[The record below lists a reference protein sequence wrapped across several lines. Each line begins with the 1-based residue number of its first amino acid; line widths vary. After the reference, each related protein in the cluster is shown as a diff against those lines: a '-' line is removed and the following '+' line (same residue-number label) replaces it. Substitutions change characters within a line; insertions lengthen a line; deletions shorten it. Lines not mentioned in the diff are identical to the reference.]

1 MSDSSWVLKG
11 VDPETRQ
18 KAVEEAERLGVS
30 LADYLTDIVLRS
42 ALTEQIA
49 AMAAEDAEIAPETE
63 AFTSPSSPDAFAV
76 RQRIKSLE
84 RRLGAAVG
92 GLDGAIRTLDTALVD
107 ITGRVGDVEAYSS
120 DTAHALNGALQEINA
135 NLGAVRIHISDVE
148 VNTGALSEANDAEH
162 AALADRCAI
171 IDQRLDR
178 VQDIAVTAD
187 RTTALLAD
195 AHELLKNA
203 VAHDFADF
211 ARESSARL
219 YAGLEEVRAAADAAA
234 QEAEAAAEH
243 LVTELR
249 ALRDSIEQRL
259 ADNAAETRGRMQAAF
274 ADTAERMATLNER
287 VVENERFSAR
297 MVDNLRAQVAD
308 VEDGAQTALE
318 ETAETLRQAGAALS
332 AELQRTTRETHGAI
346 ESVHADLSIEISE
359 LRERQASGLARLKQA
374 DGEINAIRNI
384 ANQSHKEWDQR
395 FEGLVA
401 RLSGT
406 EANTTLLRAELHAET
421 NRIEECTLAALEN
434 LANRIASAEGNHAD
448 LLAEARRAE
457 EAGLQ
462 AAQQLA
468 HNITNGDAALS
479 ARITQTGVEAEAAVQ
494 QIRRQLD
501 QDLGA
506 VGETQD
512 GVLARLQT
520 IDKALARAADG
531 AELTT
536 LQQQIGA
543 ISAELEQSRV
553 DQTARTQIKD
563 VFVRLTA
570 LEDKGGE
577 TSEHVHGVARMLGRV
592 SAQAAETSGQ
602 TEARLHKLEM
612 SVADI
617 DLAQRLPGSGGDIET
632 LQERLAAFEE
642 RQSQALEALRA
653 DIVRFVADNDGRLAA
668 LETPAADDRDLATEF
683 ESLRK
688 RIEERILGVEQ
699 RSVRTLEQ
707 VVDTVTLL
715 EQRFTGRDERA
726 VKSA

>member
-1 MSDSSWVLKG
+1 MSDNSWVLKG

-18 KAVEEAERLGVS
+18 KAVEEATRLGVS

-42 ALTEQIA
+42 ALTDQFS
-49 AMAAEDAEIAPETE
+49 AMAAEEAEAAPEPE
-63 AFTSPSSPDAFAV
+63 GPFSPPAGSEAFAV
-76 RQRIKSLE
+76 RHRIKSLE

-92 GLDGAIRTLDTALVD
+92 GLDGAIHALDTALVE
-107 ITGRVGDVEAYSS
+107 ITGRVGDVEAFSS
-120 DTAHALNGALQEINA
+120 DTALALNSALQDINA
-135 NLGAVRIHISDVE
+135 NLGAVRLHISDVE
-148 VNTGALSEANDAEH
+148 VNTGALSEANDVEH
-162 AALADRCAI
+162 AALADRCVNL
-171 IDQRLDR
+171 DQRIDR
-178 VQDIAVTAD
+178 VQDIALTAD

-219 YAGLEEVRAAADAAA
+219 HAGLNEVRAAADIAA
-234 QEAEAAAEH
+234 QEAEAAGEH

-259 ADNAAETRGRMQAAF
+259 ADSAAETRGRMQAAF
-274 ADTAERMATLNER
+274 ADTAERMATLTER
-287 VVENERFSAR
+287 VIENERFSAR

-332 AELQRTTRETHGAI
+332 AEIQRNARDTQAAI
-346 ESVHADLSIEISE
+346 ESVHADLSVEVSE
-359 LRERQASGLARLKQA
+359 LRERQAGGFARLKQV
-374 DGEINAIRNI
+374 DGELNAMRSV
-384 ANQSHKEWDQR
+384 AGHAQKDWEQR

-401 RLSGT
+401 RLSGS
-406 EANTTLLRAELHAET
+406 EANTTLLRTELHAES

-434 LANRIASAEGNHAD
+434 LAARLATTDSNHEA
-448 LLAEARRAE
+448 LLAETRRAE
-457 EAGLQ
+457 EAGLA

-468 HNITNGDAALS
+468 HNITAGDAATS
-479 ARITQTGVEAEAAVQ
+479 ARLTQAAIEQDAAVQ
-494 QIRRQLD
+494 QLRRQLD
-501 QDLGA
+501 QDLG
-506 VGETQD
+506 VIHERQD

-531 AELTT
+531 VDLTA
-536 LQQQIGA
+536 LQQQIGEL
-543 ISAELEQSRV
+543 SAQL
-553 DQTARTQIKD
+553 DQAAMARLDD
-563 VFVRLTA
+563 VFARLTA
-570 LEDKGGE
+570 IENQGSE

-592 SAQAAETSGQ
+592 SAQTAEADTQ
-602 TEARLHKLEM
+602 AEARLHKLEM
-612 SVADI
+612 SVADLG
-617 DLAQRLPGSGGDIET
+617 LAQRLPGGGADVDA

-642 RQSQALEALRA
+642 RQAHALDILRN
-653 DIVRFVADNDGRLAA
+653 DIVRFVTDNDRRLAA
-668 LETPAADDRDLATEF
+668 LETPEDHRDLATEF
-683 ESLRK
+683 EALRK

-715 EQRFTGRDERA
+715 EQRFSGRDDL
-726 VKSA
+726 VMKSA